1 MNFGHSFLL
10 GFLELVFAF
19 TFKCQKIYLKSKC
32 IESFTKIDFKQFI
45 ITTISSPLYF
55 TSHFN
60 RPSHSSQNNELSS
73 GSKINLLV
81 RSYWRAKQAGF
92 CFCPMYSGLA
102 NWTRSLD
109 DLLFLK
115 TTFTRNEKKKKF
127 LIEFL
132 LKASESY
139 LGSGLDELLQS
150 FQEY

>member
-1 MNFGHSFLL
+1 MWTLVICFW
-10 GFLELVFAF
+10 GFLELVLSF

-32 IESFTKIDFKQFI
+32 IKSFTKIDFKQFI
-45 ITTISSPLYF
+45 LATISSSLYF

-60 RPSHSSQNNELSS
+60 RPSHSSQNNELSP
-73 GSKINLLV
+73 GSRINLLV

-115 TTFTRNEKKKKF
+115 NYFHQKWMKKVPNWIPFKSQWK
-127 LIEFL
+127 L
-132 LKASESY
+132 LRIWPW
-139 LGSGLDELLQS
+139 
-150 FQEY
+150 

>member
-1 MNFGHSFLL
+1 MWTLVVRFW
-10 GFLELVFAF
+10 GFLELVG
-19 TFKCQKIYLKSKC
+19 C
-32 IESFTKIDFKQFI
+32 IQSFSKIDFKQFI
-45 ITTISSPLYF
+45 LITISSPLYF
-55 TSHFN
+55 TSHCN

-81 RSYWRAKQAGF
+81 RSCWRAKQAGF

-115 TTFTRNEKKKKF
+115 TTFTRNEKKKF

-150 FQEY
+150 F